1 MPVLGSIETL
11 VADSRFNEEGTLA
24 ITALIGGWVVLKRDA
39 QFRDDPNDYII
50 YDRHTGHLYI
60 DVDGNGVEEQIL
72 FATLSNKPKLDA
84 EDFW

>member
-1 MPVLGSIETL
+1 MTAAGLPPGRRADKKAPGTVRVLGTE
-11 VADSRFNEEGTLA
+11 A
-24 ITALIGGWVVLKRDA
+24 
-39 QFRDDPNDYII
+39 DDPNDYII